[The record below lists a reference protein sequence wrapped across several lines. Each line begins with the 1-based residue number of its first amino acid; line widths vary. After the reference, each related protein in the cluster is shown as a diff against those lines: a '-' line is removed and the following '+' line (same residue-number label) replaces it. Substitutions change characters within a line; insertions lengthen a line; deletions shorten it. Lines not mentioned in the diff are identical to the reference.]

1 MSIPF
6 IEMSHGDHFY
16 PRDHIALTI
25 DEARTGSADT
35 GDGVLATFPFETSG
49 PYLLRIDW
57 IEADGRNVVCTR
69 EGAEGY
75 VHLDRA
81 TFVRYADE
89 GRIVQLTRPLYEG
102 PHRFT
107 NRYTELEEHILYATP
122 RRDSRTRQ
130 FAYLVESRR
139 AGSVEHLLLVESEL
153 LKRAKPSEVHPE
165 GEET

>member
-16 PRDHIALTI
+16 PRDHIALTV
-25 DEARTGSADT
+25 DEARLGSTDT
-35 GDGVLATFPFETSG
+35 GDGVLATFVFDTPG
-49 PYLLRIDW
+49 PYPLRIDW
-57 IEADGRNVVCTR
+57 IEADGGAVVCAR
-69 EGAEGY
+69 EDDDGF

-81 TFVRYADE
+81 TFARYANE
-89 GRIVQLTRPLYEG
+89 GRIAQLTRPLYEG
-102 PHRFT
+102 PHRFI

-139 AGSVEHLLLVESEL
+139 AGSIEHLLLTEPEL